1 MMRWETHV
9 HTAEGSACGKAP
21 AAEMAAAC
29 RKAGYDGMIVTDH
42 FWHGNTA
49 VNRDLPWQEWVR
61 QFCLG
66 YEHGKA
72 AGKKIGLRVCFGWE
86 YSWDGTDF
94 LTYGLSPEWLLAHP
108 ETVTLPPQEYL
119 RLIRR
124 SGGCI
129 VHAHPFREASYV
141 PLIKLLPDQV
151 DAVETYNKGN
161 FEEIY
166 NDRARWY
173 AESYGLLQTSGSDA
187 HHAGAFGGG
196 ILTDADIHTTEDYAA
211 AVLHGQIAGLIR
223 NGADM
228 LSGNDYHR
236 G

>member
-9 HTAEGSACGKAP
+9 HTAEGSACGKAS
-21 AAEMAAAC
+21 AAEMAAGC
-29 RKAGYDGMIVTDH
+29 WEAGYDGMIVTDH

-49 VNRDLPWQEWVR
+49 VNRDLPWPDWVR

-66 YEHGKA
+66 YEHA
-72 AGKKIGLRVCFGWE
+72 REAGKLLGLRVCFGWE

-94 LTYGLSPEWLLAHP
+94 LTYGLSPAWLLAHP
-108 ETVTLPPQEYL
+108 ETVTFAPQDYL
-119 RLIRR
+119 RLIRH

-141 PLIKLLPDQV
+141 PLIRLLPDQV

-161 FEEIY
+161 FEDIY

-173 AESYGLLQTSGSDA
+173 AESYGLPQTSGSDA
-187 HHAGAFGGG
+187 HAAGVFGGG

-211 AVLHGQIAGLIR
+211 AVLHGKIAGLIR
-223 NGADM
+223 NGAE
-228 LSGNDYHR
+228 LQSESEIFR